1 MTNDKKTKVVLSF
14 DDIDTL
20 RGGCTTHF
28 ATKIINI
35 FLSRGWKLEDFP
47 RLVRLNPDIP
57 WKTRGN
63 AAISIVLSNEKI
75 ASIEDIAY
83 LVQEEFVS
91 YTSSNEPIT
100 GHSQPTFIVAD
111 YDAISSRSYYFRRLY
126 RNAIK
131 ETLDIKTI
139 EKELWKIIKEEEKRI
154 VIKSLI
160 GKRGLI
166 GTLASIGYIFEN
178 DDYTFELLAYK
189 RDQEINKKNLD
200 NKLLYSFFLK
210 YEDIF
215 TFGNIDVYSK
225 KSIVTPYGPDP
236 VLFGLRGDNPLSLLS
251 IFREIV
257 NYYGNLIDIWML
269 FKTNQGT
276 DVHHRRFNKRNI
288 GSLYSQIEVVGWKI
302 REKEILPSGHH
313 IFKINVLELEAP
325 SSSEI
330 EIACYRESLKM
341 RWLLGKLG
349 EEDLLLLFGNTK
361 RKFDLSST
369 TLNLEKNYVIYRKTQ
384 PKNVKPLC
392 PKCFNTLESEGRE
405 KGLRCRKCN
414 YRLFVID
421 SHKITAG
428 KEFTPT
434 VFHEPPMY
442 QRHLTKPL
450 KRFGREDMIKSRESE
465 EVVLEFIN
473 NEYVR
478 R

>member
-1 MTNDKKTKVVLSF
+1 MTNDKKTKVLLSF

-35 FLSRGWKLEDFP
+35 FLSKGWKLEDFP

-63 AAISIVLSNEKI
+63 AAISIVLSNEEKI
-75 ASIEDIAY
+75 SIEDIAY
-83 LVQEEFVS
+83 LVQEEFIS
-91 YTSSNEPIT
+91 YISSNEPIT

-111 YDAISSRSYYFRRLY
+111 YDVISSRSYFFRRLY

-131 ETLDIKTI
+131 ETLDMKTI
-139 EKELWKIIKEEEKRI
+139 EKELRKTIGEKEKGI
-154 VIKSLI
+154 VIRSLI

-166 GTLASIGYIFEN
+166 GTLASIGHIFEN

-210 YEDIF
+210 HEDIF
-215 TFGNIDVYSK
+215 TFGNIDIYSK
-225 KSIVTPYGPDP
+225 KSIVTPHGPDP
-236 VLFGLRGDNPLSLLS
+236 VLFGLRGDNPLTLLS
-251 IFREIV
+251 IFKEIV
-257 NYYGNLIDIWML
+257 DYYGSLIDIWML

-276 DVHHRRFNKRNI
+276 DVHHRRSNKRKTE
-288 GSLYSQIEVVGWKI
+288 SLYSQIEVIGWKI
-302 REKEILPSGHH
+302 RKKEILPSGHH
-313 IFKINVLELEAP
+313 IFKINILEPDPL
-325 SSSEI
+325 SSIEI
-330 EIACYRESLKM
+330 EVACYRESLKM
-341 RWLLGKLG
+341 RRLLGKLG
-349 EEDLLLLFGNTK
+349 EDDLLLLFGNTK
-361 RKFDLSST
+361 REFDLPSI

-384 PKNVKPLC
+384 SKNVKPLC
-392 PKCFNTLESEGRE
+392 PKCFNTLESEGRG

-414 YRLFVID
+414 YRLFVTDI
-421 SHKITAG
+421 HKITAG
-428 KEFTPT
+428 KEITPT

-450 KRFGREDMIKSRESE
+450 KRFGREDVTKSPESE

-473 NEYVR
+473 NGYVR